1 MSNVTALTENSWDDF
16 VAKSPLP
23 VMVDFWATWCGPC
36 QTLGPIVDTL
46 AGENE
51 GKMAVGKVNVDENKG
66 LAVKYGVR
74 GIPTL
79 LFFKEGAEV
88 KRIVG
93 VQSKGQLQ
101 QVIDELAAQ

>member
-1 MSNVTALTENSWDDF
+1 MSNVTAITENTWEEMVVQS
-16 VAKSPLP
+16 SLP
-23 VMVDFWATWCGPC
+23 VLVDFWASWCGPC

-46 AGENE
+46 AGEND
-51 GKMAVGKVNVDENKG
+51 GKIAVGKVNVDENKG

-79 LFFKEGAEV
+79 LFFKGGAEV

-101 QVIDELAAQ
+101 QVIDEIAAQ

>member
-1 MSNVTALTENSWDDF
+1 MSNVTAITENTWEETVVQS
-16 VAKSPLP
+16 SLP

-46 AGENE
+46 AGEND
-51 GKMAVGKVNVDENKG
+51 GKIAVGKVNVDENKG

-79 LFFKEGAEV
+79 LFFKGGAEV

-101 QVIDELAAQ
+101 QVIDEIAAQ

>member
-1 MSNVTALTENSWDDF
+1 MSNVTAVTENTWEEF
-16 VAKSPLP
+16 VVQSSLP

-46 AGENE
+46 AGEN
-51 GKMAVGKVNVDENKG
+51 GAKIAVGKVNVDENKG

-79 LFFKEGAEV
+79 LFFKGGAEV

-101 QVIDELAAQ
+101 QVIDEIAAQ

>member
-1 MSNVTALTENSWDDF
+1 MSNVTVITENSWEEA
-16 VAKSPLP
+16 VGKSPLP
-23 VMVDFWATWCGPC
+23 VMVDFWASWCGPC

-46 AGENE
+46 AGENS
-51 GKMAVGKVNVDENKG
+51 GKIAVGKVNVDENKG

-79 LFFKEGAEV
+79 LFFKEGQEV

-101 QVIDELAAQ
+101 QVIDEIAGQ

>member
-1 MSNVTALTENSWDDF
+1 MSNVTAITEATWENVVGGSQI
-16 VAKSPLP
+16 P

-46 AGENE
+46 AGENA
-51 GKMAVGKVNVDENKG
+51 GKIIVGKVNVDENKG
-66 LAVKYGVR
+66 LAAKYGVR

-79 LFFKEGAEV
+79 LFFKGGSEV

-93 VQSKGQLQ
+93 VQGKAQLQ
-101 QVIDELAAQ
+101 QVIDEIAGQ